1 MKTTIFFWMLL
12 LPFTLQANDALD
24 QLFSKRDQLYRQL
37 NQQTD
42 SEAFGVELA
51 NYTDPTLQRQIME
64 IDNAIIQKLTLE
76 QNISGSKISSEAEKY
91 KSIVFSQEKDIQTL
105 KSALA
110 QKNHEFNTS
119 TFEIRKFQHGT
130 WIFFLGTILFCALYL
145 KDKVTFKRG
154 KFFSITPAET
164 T

>member
-1 MKTTIFFWMLL
+1 MKTMIFFWMVL

-37 NQQTD
+37 KTQNE
-42 SEAFGVELA
+42 SETFGVELA
-51 NYTDPTLQRQIME
+51 SYSDPTLQRQIME
-64 IDNAIIQKLTLE
+64 IDNAIIHKMKL
-76 QNISGSKISSEAEKY
+76 QQDINGSKISSEAEKY

-110 QKNHEFNTS
+110 QKNLEINTS

-130 WIFFLGTILFCALYL
+130 WIFFLGTLLFCALYL
-145 KDKVTFKRG
+145 KDKVSLKRG
-154 KFFSITPAET
+154 KLFSLLPAET